1 MRYAVALLM
10 LGSATVAEALPRASQ
25 SAAHGYVLGRFA
37 TDDGQLPDAARYF
50 DNARRRDPGDAALV
64 RRAFET
70 AVEAGD
76 LKLASGL
83 AARLTGT
90 PSADSTVALV
100 RLTEALKRADWPAA
114 DAARAGIADVG
125 YAAVV
130 APIVEAWTLFGR
142 GKTTEALARLDPAA
156 MTGFTRSYVA
166 EARAHMLTAAG
177 RYAEAA
183 AGYRDLRAGTGPGVS
198 FLAIGEADALQQ
210 AGDRDGAT
218 RLLDGLRSDAT
229 IVAAR
234 ARLASGRRIG
244 ALANGPAD
252 GIAWLCARLA
262 TDLSRDK
269 PVPLAL
275 VFARVAT
282 FVGTPGG
289 AASSA
294 SWLITGDVLARSER
308 GAAALAAYDHIMP
321 TDPLIG
327 LARARRAEV
336 LGSTGREA
344 EARSLLEA
352 AAAAPAADAE
362 AWSRLGDWY
371 RKADRHTD
379 AARAYGRAI
388 AAAEAVAGAKP
399 NWVQYFLR
407 GSSAEQAGDWAAAE
421 PDLRRALEL
430 APDEPTALNY
440 LGYALLDRGRDL
452 DAAQALIARAS
463 ALRPDDGFITDSL
476 GWAQFRLGQFDA
488 AVTTLERAVAAE
500 PGDPTINEHLGD
512 AYWRAGRRIEARFR
526 WRSAFDLGTTPK
538 AKAMVA
544 AKLDYGLDIALTSAG
559 QGDAAWLSNTRP
571 PN

>member
-1 MRYAVALLM
+1 MKIALTLALLTT
-10 LGSATVAEALPRASQ
+10 ATAAQALPRATQ

-37 TDDGQLPDAARYF
+37 VDDGQLPDAARYF
-50 DNARRRDPGDAALV
+50 DNARRRDPADAALT

-70 AVEAGD
+70 AVAAGD

-83 AARLTGT
+83 AERLTATQGG
-90 PSADSTVALV
+90 DSTVALI
-100 RLTEALKRADWPAA
+100 RLADAVERGDWVAA

-142 GKTTEALARLDPAA
+142 GKQDEALAKLDPAA

-177 RYAEAA
+177 RYDEAA
-183 AGYRDLRAGTGPGVS
+183 AAYRDLRAGSGPGVS
-198 FLAIGEADALQQ
+198 FLALGEADALQQ
-210 AGDRDGAT
+210 GGDRDGAT
-218 RLLDGLRSDAT
+218 RLLEAMRDDAT
-229 IVAAR
+229 VSAAR
-234 ARLASGRRIG
+234 TRLAAGRRIG
-244 ALANGPAD
+244 ALAVSAAD

-275 VFARVAT
+275 VFARVASFT
-282 FVGTPGG
+282 ATPGSP
-289 AASSA
+289 AASA
-294 SWLITGDVLARSER
+294 SWLIVGDVLARSER
-308 GAAALAAYDHIMP
+308 GGAALTAYDRIP
-321 TDPLIG
+321 ANDPLIG

-344 EARSLLEA
+344 EARTLLEA
-352 AAAAPAADAE
+352 AASGPGADAE
-362 AWSRLGDWY
+362 AWSRLGDWF
-371 RKADRHTD
+371 RKAEQHVD

-388 AAAEAVAGAKP
+388 ALAEAGDGKP
-399 NWVQYFLR
+399 NWTLYFLR
-407 GSSAEQAGDWAAAE
+407 GSSFEQAGDWKAAE
-421 PDLRRALEL
+421 PDLRRALAL
-430 APDEPTALNY
+430 APDEPTVLNY
-440 LGYALLDRGRDL
+440 LGYALLDRGLTL

-476 GWAQFRLGQFDA
+476 GWAQFRRGQFEA
-488 AVTTLERAVAAE
+488 AVETLERAAAAE

-526 WRSAFDLGTTPK
+526 WRAAYDLGTVEK
-538 AKAMVA
+538 ARALVA
-544 AKLDYGLDIALTSAG
+544 AKLDFGLDVALAG
-559 QGDAAWLSNTRP
+559 TQGNAAWLSNTPP